1 MSELPET
8 EWNYKK
14 NIIYNNNNDSIIDSS
29 NVSKM
34 EKHHE
39 GKMKCNSV

>member
-8 EWNYKK
+8 EWNYTT
-14 NIIYNNNNDSIIDSS
+14 NIISNNNNDSIIDS